1 MRTCI
6 KCSNVIENDDAKF
19 CKKCGTPLTPVN
31 KTVVNTSEADVSKTT
46 DSSYDGGI
54 SLGTGIYQ
62 PTPDLRKK
70 EEVGSFVQNHS
81 KYHDSSSTYRRSEGN
96 RNMAWAIKSCFKRY
110 ATFSGR
116 ASRSEYWYFALFN
129 NMLIW
134 IPIILAF
141 VIDHDIISP
150 ILCVAALLYI
160 LAIIIP
166 GLAVA
171 VRRLHDIGKSGSYC
185 FVSFI
190 PYIGAFILLYF
201 LCKPSEEG
209 ENMYGETF

>member
-6 KCSNVIENDDAKF
+6 KCGNVIENDNAKF
-19 CKKCGTPLTPVN
+19 CKKCGTPLTPIN
-31 KTVVNTSEADVSKTT
+31 KTVANTSQTDVSKST

-54 SLGTGIYQ
+54 SLGTGIYNPSPE
-62 PTPDLRKK
+62 PTKN
-70 EEVGSFVQNHS
+70 EAASFVQNHS
-81 KYHDSSSTYRRSEGN
+81 KHYDTSSAYRRNDGN
-96 RNMAWAIKSCFKRY
+96 RNMIWAIKSCFKKY

-141 VIDHDIISP
+141 IIDHDIVSP

-160 LAIIIP
+160 LAVFIP

-171 VRRLHDIGKSGSYC
+171 VRRLHDIGKSGSYY
-185 FVSFI
+185 FISFI

-201 LCKPSEEG
+201 FCKPSEKG
-209 ENMYGETF
+209 ENMYGKTY

>member
-6 KCSNVIENDDAKF
+6 KCGNVIENDNAKF
-19 CKKCGTPLTPVN
+19 CKKCGTPLTPIS
-31 KTVVNTSEADVSKTT
+31 KTVANTSQTDVSKST

-54 SLGTGIYQ
+54 SLGTGIYNPSPE
-62 PTPDLRKK
+62 PTKN
-70 EEVGSFVQNHS
+70 EAASFVQNHS
-81 KYHDSSSTYRRSEGN
+81 KHYDTSSAYRRNDGN
-96 RNMAWAIKSCFKRY
+96 RNMIWAIKSCFKKY

-141 VIDHDIISP
+141 IIDHDKVSP

-160 LAIIIP
+160 LAIFIP

-171 VRRLHDIGKSGSYC
+171 VRRLHDIGKSGSYY
-185 FVSFI
+185 FISFI

-201 LCKPSEEG
+201 LCKPSEKG